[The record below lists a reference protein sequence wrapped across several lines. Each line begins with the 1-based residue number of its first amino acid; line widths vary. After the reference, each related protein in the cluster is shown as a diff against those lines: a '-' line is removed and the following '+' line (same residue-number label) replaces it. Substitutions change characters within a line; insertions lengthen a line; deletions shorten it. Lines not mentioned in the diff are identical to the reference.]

1 MKLED
6 VLKMEKFESEYHRA
20 TLNIMYTGVWLLEQI
35 NSVLKPYGLSDQ
47 QYNVLRILRGQ
58 KGKPANLFM
67 IQERM
72 IHPMSNA
79 TRLVEKLRLK
89 ELVEREVCE
98 KNRRMVE
105 ITITQKGLDLLKE
118 IQPSINKS
126 EAEMAAHLTEKEA
139 TQLAD
144 LLDKLRG

>member
-6 VLKMEKFESEYHRA
+6 VLKMKKFESEYHRA
-20 TLNIMYTGVWLLEQI
+20 TLNIIYSGIWLLEQV

-58 KGKPANLFM
+58 KGKPANLFS

-89 ELVEREVCE
+89 GLVKREICE
-98 KNRRMVE
+98 KNRRKVE
-105 ITITQKGLDLLKE
+105 ITITKKGLDLLDE
-118 IQPSINKS
+118 IQPAITKS
-126 EAEMAAHLTEKEA
+126 ENAMATQLSKKEA
-139 TQLAD
+139 AQLAD
-144 LLDKLRG
+144 LLDKMRG